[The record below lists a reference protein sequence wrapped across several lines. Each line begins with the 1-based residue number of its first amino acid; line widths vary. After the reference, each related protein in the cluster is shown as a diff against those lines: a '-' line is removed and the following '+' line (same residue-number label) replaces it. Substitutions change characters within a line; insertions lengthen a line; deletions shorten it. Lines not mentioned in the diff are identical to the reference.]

1 MAMTA
6 ITTTA
11 ATADG
16 GGAQYRRAAI
26 GDPGLYFTWS
36 TTGVYREP

>member
-1 MAMTA
+1 MAA

-16 GGAQYRRAAI
+16 GGARYRRREG
-26 GDPGLYFTWS
+26 GDWRSRFIFTWS